1 MQVLSTI
8 TAFRTARASTPG
20 TLGLVPTMGY
30 LHRGH
35 MALVERA
42 VDENDVV
49 AASIFVNPTQFGA
62 GEDFASYPRDL
73 DRDLSM
79 LEAAGV
85 SLVFTPTPEEMYRP
99 GAETNVDPGPIATL
113 HEGAS
118 RPGHFVGVATVV
130 AKLFHIVKP
139 DRAYFGQKDAQQL
152 VIIKRMARDLDFD
165 LEVVGVPTVRESDGL
180 AISSRNVYLD
190 PDQRQAATVLW
201 KALDTAQ
208 TLFREGTL
216 SCPKIKAEMSRI
228 IGEEPLARLDYATIA
243 HPDTLEDLTT
253 VQDGALALLAV
264 QIGKTRLIDNLP
276 LSI

>member
-1 MQVLSTI
+1 MQVLATI
-8 TAFRTARASTPG
+8 TTFRTARASTQG

-42 VDENDVV
+42 SAENDVV

-99 GAETNVDPGPIATL
+99 GAETNVDPGPIANL

-165 LEVVGVPTVRESDGL
+165 LDVVGVLTVREPDGL

-190 PDQRQAATVLW
+190 PDQRVGPRPSSGKPSTPPSPSAA
-201 KALDTAQ
+201 
-208 TLFREGTL
+208 R
-216 SCPKIKAEMSRI
+216 
-228 IGEEPLARLDYATIA
+228 
-243 HPDTLEDLTT
+243 
-253 VQDGALALLAV
+253 ALAPAPRSRPRWPASSARNPWPASTT
-264 QIGKTRLIDNLP
+264 QPSPTPTPSQTSLP
-276 LSI
+276 